1 MIDFSLV
8 FSIVVLLLA
17 ANGLPIIARNLFQE
31 KFDYPIDFGFKL
43 PDHHPVFGT
52 SKTWRG
58 IIASMIGT
66 GLLAYLMGFPKIVVT
81 RFALYA
87 MLGDLSSS
95 FIKRRMGLPESSKT
109 RGLDVIPESLLP
121 LVMLHSYLHINMLE
135 LVLITGIFVFVEI
148 TLSPILY
155 RLHIRKRPY

>member
-1 MIDFSLV
+1 MINWSLI

-17 ANGLPIIARNLFQE
+17 ANGLPIIARKLLQE
-31 KFDYPIDFGFKL
+31 KFEYPIDFGLQL

-58 IIASMIGT
+58 VIVSITGT
-66 GLLAYLMGFPKIVVT
+66 GILAYLMGFPIIVAT
-81 RFALYA
+81 RFGLYA

-95 FIKRRMGLPESSKT
+95 FVKRRMGLPESSKT
-109 RGLDVIPESLLP
+109 RGLDVVPESLFP
-121 LVMLHSYLHINMLE
+121 LLMLHDYLSINMLE
-135 LVLITGIFVFVEI
+135 LLIILGVFVFVEI

>member
-1 MIDFSLV
+1 LIDFSLI

-31 KFDYPIDFGFKL
+31 KFEYPIDFGFQL

-58 IIASMIGT
+58 IIASILGT
-66 GLLAYLMGFPKIVVT
+66 GILAYLMGFPKIVVT
-81 RFALYA
+81 RFGVYV
-87 MLGDLSSS
+87 MIGDLSSS
-95 FIKRRMGLPESSKT
+95 FVKRRMGLPESSKT
-109 RGLDVIPESLLP
+109 RGLDIVPESLFP
-121 LVMLHSYLHINMLE
+121 LIMLDNYLNINMLE
-135 LVLITGIFVFVEI
+135 LIIIIGIFVFVEI
-148 TLSPILY
+148 TISPVLY

>member
-1 MIDFSLV
+1 LIDFSLI

-31 KFDYPIDFGFKL
+31 NFEYPIDFGFQL

-58 IIASMIGT
+58 IIASILGT
-66 GLLAYLMGFPKIVVT
+66 GILAYLMGFPKIVVT
-81 RFALYA
+81 RFGVYV
-87 MLGDLSSS
+87 MIGDLSSS
-95 FIKRRMGLPESSKT
+95 FVKRRMGLPESSKT
-109 RGLDVIPESLLP
+109 RGLDIVPESLFP
-121 LVMLHSYLHINMLE
+121 LIMLDNYLNINMLE
-135 LVLITGIFVFVEI
+135 LIIIIGIFVFVEI
-148 TLSPILY
+148 TISPVLY